1 MKTIPRDTKVLRDEF
16 GDGPPPPPMEAA
28 PPPPPPMEAEPP
40 PPSDGGDGPFPSEGE
55 YGPEGPFPSEGEY
68 GPEGPF
74 PFEGEYGPEGPFPPG
89 GEFGPEG
96 PFPPG
101 GEFGPEG
108 PFPPGGEFGPEGPF
122 PPGGEFGPG
131 PMPPVYMPPP
141 EKLESIR
148 GGDKDSKKGA
158 IFELAGQEGGIAGLA
173 SSLNED
179 ELNDLIFEFQDDMEF
194 WSTIGIE
201 PPPLTASEDDLAETS
216 LAGEGAGIDTPLTPE
231 DEQISLIG
239 VENGTIV

>member
-40 PPSDGGDGPFPSEGE
+40 PPPPMEAEPPPPSDGGDGPFPSEGE
-55 YGPEGPFPSEGEY
+55 FGPEGPFPSEGE
-68 GPEGPF
+68 
-74 PFEGEYGPEGPFPPG
+74 
-89 GEFGPEG
+89 FGPEG
-96 PFPPG
+96 PFPPY

>member
-1 MKTIPRDTKVLRDEF
+1 M
-16 GDGPPPPPMEAA
+16 
-28 PPPPPPMEAEPP
+28 
-40 PPSDGGDGPFPSEGE
+40 
-55 YGPEGPFPSEGEY
+55 
-68 GPEGPF
+68 
-74 PFEGEYGPEGPFPPG
+74 
-89 GEFGPEG
+89 
-96 PFPPG
+96 
-101 GEFGPEG
+101 
-108 PFPPGGEFGPEGPF
+108 
-122 PPGGEFGPG
+122 
-131 PMPPVYMPPP
+131 
-141 EKLESIR
+141 
-148 GGDKDSKKGA
+148 
-158 IFELAGQEGGIAGLA
+158 A

>member
-1 MKTIPRDTKVLRDEF
+1 MNVALLFCLASSLNEDELNDLIFEFQDDMEFWSTI
-16 GDGPPPPPMEAA
+16 GI
-28 PPPPPPMEAEPP
+28 EPP
-40 PPSDGGDGPFPSEGE
+40 PLPPGMG
-55 YGPEGPFPSEGEY
+55 
-68 GPEGPF
+68 
-74 PFEGEYGPEGPFPPG
+74 PG

-108 PFPPGGEFGPEGPF
+108 P
-122 PPGGEFGPG
+122 G

-141 EKLESIR
+141 ESLESIR

-179 ELNDLIFEFQDDMEF
+179 ELNDLIAEFQDDMEF

-216 LAGEGAGIDTPLTPE
+216 LAGEGGGIDTPLTPE